1 VSALL
6 LLALVARVVAVVT
19 VLCLGVGYL
28 VVGADRLRALP
39 GRLRARATDCRR
51 EAAALVVVLLFSAV
65 GRERLGLVAEV
76 YGVNLT
82 GAIFA
87 VEGGFVPWLQTFAT
101 PIATRLLSWTYVYGY
116 AFLLVFPVL
125 AYATLD
131 DATTLRRL
139 LAAYAINYV
148 VGVAIYALVVAYGP
162 RNVMPDLVSSLLFA
176 TQPELEALTTRINE
190 NTNVFPSLHASLSV
204 TAGTFGYLT
213 RREYPRWAALSGLL
227 AAAVVLA
234 TMYLGIHWASD
245 VVAGILLAAVAVRGA
260 VEWIEPDAAAE
271 TKPGTEPDPEADAK
285 SDRGPSSVPAAG
297 SDASG
302 RGDDQPGR

>member
-1 VSALL
+1 VILL
-6 LLALVARVVAVVT
+6 VALVARVLAVVT
-19 VLCLGVGYL
+19 LLCLGVGY
-28 VVGADRLRALP
+28 VVIGPDRLRALP
-39 GRLRARATDCRR
+39 GRLRARARDCRR
-51 EAAALVVVLLFSAV
+51 EAAALVAVLLLSAV

-82 GAIFA
+82 GAILA

-101 PIATRLLSWTYVYGY
+101 PVATRLLSWAYVYGY

-125 AYATLD
+125 AYAALD

-148 VGVAIYALVVAYGP
+148 VGLAVYTAVVAYGP
-162 RNVMPDLVSSLLFA
+162 RNVMPDLVSSLLFT

-190 NTNVFPSLHASLSV
+190 NTNVFPSLHTSLSV
-204 TAGTFGYLT
+204 TAGAFGYLT

-234 TMYLGIHWASD
+234 TMYLGIHWATD
-245 VVAGILLAAVAVRGA
+245 VVVGIILAGIAVRGA
-260 VEWIEPDAAAE
+260 VGWVEPDGSPRP
-271 TKPGTEPDPEADAK
+271 T
-285 SDRGPSSVPAAG
+285 RG
-297 SDASG
+297 
-302 RGDDQPGR
+302 RTRTRT